1 MPVFVSLVLLLMGS
15 CSAIRKRPVQCL
27 QAHCS
32 SCASL
37 CSACSQ
43 AVPAGSRAVSAVTL
57 FHLKAGQSLNPSKI
71 FSAASP
77 PTAVLDIC
85 VKNFQNAA
93 ACALAGLLVFQ
104 TERAE
109 RRKPFLGPARP
120 RSKQFPSKQNAV
132 HFSAA
137 IFARPRLSTPARN
150 PRERERERTGRRKV
164 DCENW
169 RASVQKFH
177 VMARG
182 KCCPNFARVVFV
194 GPGATSKSGAFV
206 RRLVHSNGALRR
218 FWLATRVCFTCAFFT
233 LGVSRWKG
241 LRRRRANSNTAT
253 CGKISCYQFFW
264 PSKDFTG
271 RALGCTI
278 VARRALDRVRPRK
291 IYLGNGRRHLKK
303 TPVKPETFDRNVA
316 FHVFW
321 LAKRL

>member
-1 MPVFVSLVLLLMGS
+1 MGS

-150 PRERERERTGRRKV
+150 PREREREREKEQEDEKSIVKIGELQYKSSTLWQGGNAAQILPGSFSSGPARPRRAGRLFA
-164 DCENW
+164 DLCT
-169 RASVQKFH
+169 QT
-177 VMARG
+177 AR
-182 KCCPNFARVVFV
+182 FEDF
-194 GPGATSKSGAFV
+194 
-206 RRLVHSNGALRR
+206 
-218 FWLATRVCFTCAFFT
+218 
-233 LGVSRWKG
+233 G
-241 LRRRRANSNTAT
+241 LRRVCVLHVLFSRWAFRA
-253 CGKISCYQFFW
+253 
-264 PSKDFTG
+264 G
-271 RALGCTI
+271 RA
-278 VARRALDRVRPRK
+278 
-291 IYLGNGRRHLKK
+291 
-303 TPVKPETFDRNVA
+303 
-316 FHVFW
+316 
-321 LAKRL
+321 

>member
-1 MPVFVSLVLLLMGS
+1 MGS

-109 RRKPFLGPARP
+109 RRKPFLGPARKLFSP
-120 RSKQFPSKQNAV
+120 KCVLYVRLYVPFPWSCLRSLGFVLLCYLAV
-132 HFSAA
+132 M
-137 IFARPRLSTPARN
+137 LSYV
-150 PRERERERTGRRKV
+150 RTDV
-164 DCENW
+164 LSQVCLQMC
-169 RASVQKFH
+169 ALISVQSRQ
-177 VMARG
+177 VCAMSLACERMARG
-182 KCCPNFARVVFV
+182 GSQPSAAHVVLVVGMVLFYRCMWYRIHFA
-194 GPGATSKSGAFV
+194 
-206 RRLVHSNGALRR
+206 L
-218 FWLATRVCFTCAFFT
+218 
-233 LGVSRWKG
+233 
-241 LRRRRANSNTAT
+241 
-253 CGKISCYQFFW
+253 
-264 PSKDFTG
+264 
-271 RALGCTI
+271 CT
-278 VARRALDRVRPRK
+278 
-291 IYLGNGRRHLKK
+291 
-303 TPVKPETFDRNVA
+303 
-316 FHVFW
+316 
-321 LAKRL
+321 